1 MRVIFI
7 SDLDGTLLGQTD
19 FRFDEIKD
27 AIIAFLARGISLI
40 PASSKTQ
47 PEIEDFCQL
56 LGVDL
61 PFICE
66 NGAALVNSHL
76 LRRKV
81 GAKSRCLA
89 TSLGVIG
96 LRCWQSGVMQYGPIY
111 KKTAF
116 SG

>member
-7 SDLDGTLLGQTD
+7 SDLDGAQLGQTD
-19 FRFDEIKD
+19 FRFEAIKG
-27 AIIAFLARGISLI
+27 AIIAFLAEGISLI

-47 PEIEDFCQL
+47 SEIEDFCRL

-76 LRRKV
+76 LHRK
-81 GAKSRCLA
+81 
-89 TSLGVIG
+89 
-96 LRCWQSGVMQYGPIY
+96 SGTGQ
-111 KKTAF
+111 K
-116 SG
+116 